1 MRDKAYKKLE
11 QTWSRFTTIY
21 SQWRDKGSA
30 GKIRIDNARMGND
43 SLDKDR
49 IFLARIDKARV
60 NTNRRDKSYGTK
72 DKTFKLVSTVVR

>member
-11 QTWSRFTTIY
+11 QTWSRFTTTY
-21 SQWRDKGSA
+21 RQWRDKGSTE
-30 GKIRIDNARMGND
+30 KIRIDNARMGND

-60 NTNRRDKSYGTK
+60 NNNRIDESYGTT
-72 DKTFKLVSTVVR
+72 DKTFKLVSTVLR